1 MKKRINIAV
10 IGHLDH
16 GKSTLIGRLLY
27 DTKTISREKIEEIMK
42 IRKNKEELDF
52 SLFLDS
58 FQEEREGQFT
68 LDTTQ
73 VIVKTKKFEYNF
85 IDCPGHKEFIQNMLT
100 GASQGEWAVLVVSAK
115 RDEGIQKH
123 TKLHINLAK
132 LLGIKRLLVVV
143 NKMDT
148 VDYRKE
154 RFLKLKSKI
163 EDYLKI
169 IDYRRKISF
178 IPLSAKYGE
187 NVMGNSS
194 FMSWYKGKPL
204 LNLLNEESKKLS
216 NSTKKAEPL
225 RLFIQ
230 DIYNEGDR
238 KILLGKIEKG
248 RLKINDKIF
257 MNLSQ
262 EKGIVKEILNP
273 DKRKKVFQKGECV
286 SFIVKGVNLNEI
298 ERGEVVT
305 NLYSRLLLVK
315 KIKAEVFFLKKNPK
329 NNTRFF
335 IKSGLKEVNCKIK
348 LLSGKGE
355 IYKANIFLEESLA
368 IEGVKRTPSLGR
380 FVLLNKRDATIA
392 GLGKIDV

>member
-187 NVMGNSS
+187 NVIKKSL
-194 FMSWYKGKPL
+194 FMKWYKNRPL
-204 LNLLNEESKKLS
+204 LETLNAEIEDL
-216 NSTKKAEPL
+216 NCTTKKAEPL
-225 RLFIQ
+225 RLSIQ
-230 DIYNEGDR
+230 AVYNDGYR
-238 KILLGKIEKG
+238 KVVLGKIEKG
-248 RLKINDKIF
+248 RLKVNDKVF

-273 DKRKKVFQKGECV
+273 DKRKKVSQKGECV
-286 SFIVKGVNLNEI
+286 SFIVKGVNLDEI
-298 ERGEVVT
+298 KRGEVVT

-315 KIKAEVFFLKKNPK
+315 KIKAEVFFLKKKPK
-329 NNTRFF
+329 NNTRFLV
-335 IKSGLKEVNCKIK
+335 KCGLQEVNGEVK
-348 LLSGKGE
+348 LLSGKEE
-355 IYKANIFLEESLA
+355 IYKANIFLEEPLA
-368 IEGVKRTPSLGR
+368 IESVKKTHGLGR
-380 FVLLNKRDATIA
+380 FILIDNRRSNIV

>member
-1 MKKRINIAV
+1 MGNRANIAV

-16 GKSTLIGRLLY
+16 GKSTLMGRLLY
-27 DTKTISREKIEEIMK
+27 DTKTISREKIEEI
-42 IRKNKEELDF
+42 INIQRNKELDF

-58 FQEEREGQFT
+58 FREEREGRFT

-73 VIVKTKKFEYNF
+73 AIVKTKKFEYNF
-85 IDCPGHKEFIQNMLT
+85 IDCPGHKAFIQNMLT
-100 GASQGEWAVLVVSAK
+100 GASQGECAILVVSAK

-163 EDYLKI
+163 EDYLKT
-169 IDYRRKISF
+169 IDCRRKISF

-187 NVMGNSS
+187 NVIKKSL
-194 FMSWYKGKPL
+194 FMKWYKNGPL
-204 LNLLNEESKKLS
+204 LETLNAEIEDL
-216 NSTKKAEPL
+216 NCATKKAEPL

-230 DIYNEGDR
+230 AVYNDGYR
-238 KILLGKIEKG
+238 KVVLGKIEKG
-248 RLKINDKIF
+248 RLKVNDKVF

-286 SFIVKGVNLNEI
+286 SFIVKGVNLNKI

-305 NLYSRLLLVK
+305 NLHSRLLLVK
-315 KIKAEVFFLKKNPK
+315 KIKAEVFFLKKKPK

-335 IKSGLKEVNCKIK
+335 IKCGLKEVNCKIK

-355 IYKANIFLEESLA
+355 IYKANIFLGESLA
-368 IEGVKRTPSLGR
+368 IEEVKRTPSLGR
-380 FVLLNKRDATIA
+380 FVLLNKRGTTIA